1 MTENELFEKYLQG
14 GNYAL
19 PYLLEFS
26 TPDYDTLRFA
36 GTNEDIEYNGNT
48 YEAASFEY
56 TPPDTQGSGGNLKI
70 SGLGNKL
77 INFVEY
83 ANENWRLDVVAA
95 IAENGNVTAI
105 KQYHHF
111 FGSVSYGND
120 MELNFELSGD
130 DRLSMTFPPYKFD
143 SDTNR
148 GNA

>member
-1 MTENELFEKYLQG
+1 MTESELFEHYMLG

-19 PYLLEFS
+19 PYLIEFS

-36 GTNEDIEYNGNT
+36 GTNEDIEYDGKT

-56 TPPDTQGSGGNLKI
+56 MPPDTQGNGGNLKI
-70 SGLGNKL
+70 SGLGNFL
-77 INFVEY
+77 INFVEH
-83 ANENWRLDVVAA
+83 ADENWRLDV
-95 IAENGNVTAI
+95 IAVICENGNI
-105 KQYHHF
+105 EPLKQFHHF

-143 SDTNR
+143 TDTNR